1 MLLQYN
7 NNDPSVT
14 FTLDLFTVS
23 LLLSSLLFLFCLVLA
38 KRKYDYL
45 TRVNNGSRRLD
56 TKKLLVLSAATAS
69 FLRIMS
75 FVGVIAMD
83 IANVRTHYTLKP
95 ATHQRRDHEDDS
107 QQHNSHEKYQ
117 HPEDKNQ
124 SFYDSSMTILFDL
137 PNAIVISTY
146 ILLTLVWAECSLLS
160 RFHTENSVHWRKKW
174 LIWYMIFNT
183 GLYATQLVL
192 YILIFVSGMESTQV
206 VLVRNVVNVAMAGIN
221 FAAVF
226 LVFCLYIY
234 LNVSF
239 SVSEVDIGTWLFPSF
254 RPRSHSSSFTIPN
267 SFSIHQGF
275 PYRSQSSK
283 EALRKIT
290 NVMLLWSL
298 SRMIWGTA
306 MLVIYIKDVDIL
318 STKSG
323 LEPLILFLLFIMCE
337 IAPIIVLMDYS
348 FMTIFEFERG
358 ATREMS
364 SLASGRHVI
373 EGDALDVTEDEE
385 VAFTVRDKSSRS
397 LEEPLLG
404 ETTL

>member
-107 QQHNSHEKYQ
+107 QQRNSHEKYQ

-239 SVSEVDIGTWLFPSF
+239 S
-254 RPRSHSSSFTIPN
+254 
-267 SFSIHQGF
+267 GF

-283 EALRKIT
+283 ESLRKIT

-298 SRMIWGTA
+298 SRMIWGAA
-306 MLVIYIKDVDIL
+306 MLVIYIKDVDLL

-323 LEPLILFLLFIMCE
+323 LEPLILFLLFILCE

-373 EGDALDVTEDEE
+373 EGDALEVTEDEE